1 MCVVW
6 GEGVW
11 VLCLCVCVLC
21 VCVWGG
27 GCVCGRVCGGC
38 IGVGVGVHAC
48 VHACVHVFVHACMT
62 DKVKLLVSTVHSVAV
77 GAQCPLDR
85 QQ

>member
-1 MCVVW
+1 M
-6 GEGVW
+6 
-11 VLCLCVCVLC
+11 CVCVC
-21 VCVWGG
+21 EGV
-27 GCVCGRVCGGC
+27 GGC
-38 IGVGVGVHAC
+38 ICVGVVVHAYM
-48 VHACVHVFVHACMT
+48 HVFVHACMT

>member
-11 VLCLCVCVLC
+11 VFVSVCGCVWEGVCVC
-21 VCVWGG
+21 
-27 GCVCGRVCGGC
+27 VCGGC
-38 IGVGVGVHAC
+38 ICVGVGM
-48 VHACVHVFVHACMT
+48 HACVHVFVHACMT
-62 DKVKLLVSTVHSVAV
+62 DKLKLLVSTVHSVAV
-77 GAQCPLDR
+77 GAQCPLDK